1 MIAVLKVETIS
12 HNNILEHRL
21 SCLFSIGSAIEEC
34 EPCATVKCN
43 SGCATTVPR
52 LLVIEGDIV

>member
-1 MIAVLKVETIS
+1 MMDDARS
-12 HNNILEHRL
+12 
-21 SCLFSIGSAIEEC
+21 SIGSAIEER
-34 EPCATVKCN
+34 EPCGTVKCN